1 MLIQMMGGGSGAHP
15 LSTCGEREGVAGGLW
30 HAGQFHGMGC
40 AIHRNELAS
49 HRRSGW
55 RCPVHTGKSER
66 QLLLFADAVRPN
78 TQRRFVLV
86 LASR

>member
-1 MLIQMMGGGSGAHP
+1 M
-15 LSTCGEREGVAGGLW
+15 STTWQVPQLTSDRVLQQLLKEWQEVCGTRV
-30 HAGQFHGMGC
+30 QFHGMGC
-40 AIHRNELAS
+40 AIHRNESAS
-49 HRRSGW
+49 HRRAGLEMSQYI
-55 RCPVHTGKSER
+55 PGKSER